1 MSESGEGDD
10 RGVSL
15 CESERERGVSL
26 CESERE
32 RGMRVERR

>member
-10 RGVSL
+10 RGVNL

-26 CESERE
+26 CKSESGEA
-32 RGMRVERR
+32 

>member
-10 RGVSL
+10 RGVNL

-26 CESERE
+26 CENENGE
-32 RGMRVERR
+32 A